1 MFFILEDSDKSES
14 RIVIPT
20 KMVFKS
26 MYLHKREKIWQ
37 YWVLL
42 LLTNNLAV
50 SIQSGTYSLAI
61 LCWFYVIQLECHEV
75 LL

>member
-61 LCWFYVIQLECHEV
+61 LC
-75 LL
+75 

>member
-50 SIQSGTYSLAI
+50 S
-61 LCWFYVIQLECHEV
+61 
-75 LL
+75 